1 MQKFNIKTQIR
12 RLYFITGIGCFQIA
26 GASWVALLALR
37 GFTILQIGFLES
49 IFHIV
54 SMTFEI
60 PSGAIADVCGRKKT
74 MMISQ
79 CMSIVSGIFM
89 ILSTSFWTIALA
101 IAINALSYN
110 FASGTR
116 EALAYDSLKK
126 ANREEQYDHF
136 ASTEMMLYRVS
147 NSTATLCAGFALA
160 VGYKIAYM
168 TDVTVGLVALY
179 FACRLMEV
187 PACQVENKDIPNDVL
202 TKETLCVRIYHCI
215 KESVLFIKN
224 NRRAR
229 VIIFVNALIGAV
241 ATLMLFFLQAKLP
254 LVGLPNLL
262 LGPALFLM
270 GLGAAL
276 GSKLVSAFSHRK
288 YANILAFSTFGIILA
303 MISMFTGN
311 PYVMCVGGFVAS
323 FSDDFLEVRTDI
335 VLNHMIPS
343 EQRATLVSICSFTF
357 SIVMFFL
364 SPIMGWLFM

>member
-1 MQKFNIKTQIR
+1 
-12 RLYFITGIGCFQIA
+12 
-26 GASWVALLALR
+26 
-37 GFTILQIGFLES
+37 
-49 IFHIV
+49 
-54 SMTFEI
+54 
-60 PSGAIADVCGRKKT
+60 
-74 MMISQ
+74 
-79 CMSIVSGIFM
+79 
-89 ILSTSFWTIALA
+89 
-101 IAINALSYN
+101 
-110 FASGTR
+110 
-116 EALAYDSLKK
+116 
-126 ANREEQYDHF
+126 
-136 ASTEMMLYRVS
+136 MMLYRVN

-168 TDVTVGLVALY
+168 MDVTVGLVALY

-229 VIIFVNALIGAV
+229 VIIFLNALIGAV
-241 ATLMLFFLQAKLP
+241 ATLMLFFLRAKFP

-276 GSKLVSAFSHRK
+276 DSKLVSAFSHKK
-288 YANILAFSTFGIILA
+288 YVNILAFSTFGIALA

>member
-1 MQKFNIKTQIR
+1 MQKFNIKAQIR
-12 RLYFITGIGCFQIA
+12 RLYFITGIGCFQVA

-37 GFTILQIGFLES
+37 GFSILQIGFLES

-74 MMISQ
+74 MVISQ
-79 CMSIVSGIFM
+79 CMSIISGIFM
-89 ILSTSFWTIALA
+89 ILSTSFETIAFA

-126 ANREEQYDHF
+126 AGHEEQYDHF
-136 ASTEMMLYRVS
+136 ASTEMMLYRIS

-160 VGYKIAYM
+160 VGYRIAYM
-168 TDVTVGLVALY
+168 MDITVGLVALY
-179 FACRLMEV
+179 FACRLTEV
-187 PACQVENKDIPNDVL
+187 PACQAEYANTSHAASI
-202 TKETLCVRIYHCI
+202 KETLGIRIYNCI
-215 KESVLFIKN
+215 KESILFIKN

-229 VIIFVNALIGAV
+229 GIIFVNALIGAI

-254 LVGLPNLL
+254 MVGLPNIL
-262 LGPALFLM
+262 LGPSLFLM

-276 GSKLVSAFSHRK
+276 CSKLVSTFSHKK
-288 YANILAFSTFGIILA
+288 YASILAFSTFEITLA
-303 MISMFTGN
+303 IMSMFTEN
-311 PYVMCVGGFVAS
+311 PYVMCIGGFVAS

-335 VLNHMIPS
+335 VLNNMIPS

-364 SPIMGWLFM
+364 SPLMGWFFM